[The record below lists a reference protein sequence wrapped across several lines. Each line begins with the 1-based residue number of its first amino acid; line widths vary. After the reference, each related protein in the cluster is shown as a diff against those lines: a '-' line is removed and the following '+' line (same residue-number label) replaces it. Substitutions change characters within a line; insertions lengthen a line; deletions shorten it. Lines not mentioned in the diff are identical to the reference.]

1 MKKIIIV
8 LFTILTAFTY
18 SKELKNV
25 IIYEKDVSTGKVIDN
40 GSDERIKQYKK
51 EVVAKAKRYQELRE
65 KSSLSGKEA
74 IELDELRDYFT
85 KLYYETKANEEKA
98 IKRNAALAEQDVI
111 QRMTSEPVPEK
122 LQKKEEEKSFLDF
135 IF

>member
-1 MKKIIIV
+1 MKKIV
-8 LFTILTAFTY
+8 ALFAILTAFTY

-51 EVVAKAKRYQELRE
+51 EVVAKAKRYQELKE
-65 KSSLSGKEA
+65 KKALSGKEA
-74 IELDELRDYFT
+74 IELAELRDYFA

-111 QRMTSEPVPEK
+111 QRMTSKPVPENF
-122 LQKKEEEKSFLDF
+122 QKEEEEEKSFLDF